1 MDARLDP
8 DLLHQLRED
17 LGDDDLVV
25 ELARELV
32 AALPERLA
40 ALRRGAVAVGAPAVE
55 DARRA
60 AHTLKSSARL
70 MGLTTLAERAA
81 LLEATTPPWSAELL
95 SDLDIVATEAAE
107 ALRDWVVT
115 VPPAGREG
123 PRP

>member
-8 DLLHQLRED
+8 DVLHQLRED
-17 LGDDDLVV
+17 LGDDELVV
-25 ELARELV
+25 ELAQELV
-32 AALPERLA
+32 AALPDRLA
-40 ALRRGAVAVGAPAVE
+40 ALRRGAAAVGVPAVD

-70 MGLTTLAERAA
+70 MGLTALADRAA

-95 SDLDIVATEAAE
+95 ADLDAVASEAAE

-115 VPPAGREG
+115 VPPARPEG